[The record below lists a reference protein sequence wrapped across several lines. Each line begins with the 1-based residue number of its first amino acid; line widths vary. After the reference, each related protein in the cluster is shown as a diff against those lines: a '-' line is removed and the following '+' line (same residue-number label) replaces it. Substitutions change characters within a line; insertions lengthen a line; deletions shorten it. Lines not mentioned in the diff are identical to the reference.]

1 MRKSRDWWRNH
12 YDNWVSSKLSIGE
25 YSNNNG
31 IKKSTFYGWIKKF
44 RKEDSKESNKDSKV
58 QWATLKSF
66 ETEDINEAYTKLSPL
81 KIVIGKASVEIDSN
95 FDPELLNSVVKVL
108 LKNAG

>member
-1 MRKSRDWWRNH
+1 MKKTKDWWRTH
-12 YDNWVSSKLSIGE
+12 YDNWILSKLSIGE

-44 RKEDSKESNKDSKV
+44 RKEDSKEKTKDSKV
-58 QWATLKSF
+58 QWATLNRY
-66 ETEDINEAYTKLSPL
+66 ETENINEDDTKVSPL
-81 KIVIGKASVEIDSN
+81 KIVIGKASIEVNSN
-95 FDPELLNSVVKVL
+95 FEPELLNSVVKVL